1 MLRVVLSVFMIL
13 LIGYILIR
21 AIIAYARFEREQ
33 WRIRTKLWYASDEKR
48 RTYWRKK
55 KYCHTL
61 SALPFITENGAERI
75 YDFFHREKKVEDT
88 GNVYRILAPAFL
100 GMCLCIVCLFGTSWA
115 WFTATQSSQI
125 ASVQTATYQV
135 QVSASVT
142 TEGQSEEESLTETEI
157 LPDDNGIYQLEGNK
171 TYTVTIRVS
180 DDSTATTGF
189 CDVIFRDDSRDDSR
203 YYTEQIGKNDH
214 DSFRFKIQTGD
225 EQKKLEIVA
234 QWGSCSSRSDKITN
248 DKEIDLSKLPD
259 EGN

>member
-21 AIIAYARFEREQ
+21 VIIAYARFEREQ

-61 SALPFITENGAERI
+61 SALPFITENSAERI

-88 GNVYRILAPAFL
+88 GNVYQILAPAFL
-100 GMCLCIVCLFGTSWA
+100 GMCLCVVCLFGKSWA

-135 QVSASVT
+135 DVQVT
-142 TEGQSEEESLTETEI
+142 TDGQSEEKSLTETEI
-157 LPDDNGIYQLEGNK
+157 LPDDNGIYQLERNK
-171 TYTVTIRVS
+171 TYTVAICVS

-189 CDVIFRDDSRDDSR
+189 CNVILRDDSR
-203 YYTEQIGKNDH
+203 YYTEQIGKKDT
-214 DSFRFKIQTGD
+214 DSFKFKIQTGD
-225 EQKKLEIVA
+225 EQKELTIVA

-248 DKEIDLSKLPD
+248 GKEIDLSEWPD